1 MIIMRRYQEL
11 LGMRH
16 VKVLLLSAFPARI
29 AYGMISLSIF
39 FKTSGQTHSIPLA
52 GLAIGLNSLAGAA
65 TAGARGAIMDRWGQ
79 KWPLRIFVPAY
90 AGMLVL
96 LNTAHTATSILTL
109 ALILGFTAPPINLS
123 IRPLWK
129 SVVPD
134 EVLRT
139 AYALDTSV
147 ISASGVIGPIIAT
160 TLALSSHPGSA
171 LNTSAALMLIG
182 GGSLAITE
190 VSRNWVSEA
199 KEKGTPAPWRHPAM
213 QLLMFEGC
221 FIGFGW
227 GAFDIGVPAFSTLQH
242 VPHRTAWILSIMGVC
257 NIIGGLLGGLAS
269 KRASSLAALR
279 KTYLVWF
286 IASLPLAFTYPG
298 WSMALV
304 AAALGLS
311 GGAIQVF
318 YWEVM
323 EAVRPRGSA
332 TASLGWL
339 WTVEGALMSLGAAF
353 GGWVSKAISPRV
365 CLGITTTAIGCGL
378 LILTVG
384 KQRLSAAN
392 RIPSATDD
400 LQAMKDNASPS
411 Q

>member
-1 MIIMRRYQEL
+1 MRRYQEL
-11 LGMRH
+11 LGIRH

-39 FKTSGQTHSIPLA
+39 FKTSSQTHSIPLA

-65 TAGARGAIMDRWGQ
+65 TAGARGAVMDRWGQ

-90 AGMLVL
+90 ATMLVL
-96 LNTAHTATSILTL
+96 LNTAHTSTSILAL
-109 ALILGFTAPPINLS
+109 AFILGFTAPPINLS

-182 GGSLAITE
+182 GGSLAITK
-190 VSRNWVSEA
+190 VSKNWVSEA
-199 KEKGTPAPWRHPAM
+199 KEKGSQPPWRHPAM

-227 GAFDIGVPAFSTLQH
+227 GAFSVGVPAFATLQH

-257 NIIGGLLGGLAS
+257 NIIGGLIGGLVS
-269 KRASSLAALR
+269 KKSSSLSALR
-279 KTYLVWF
+279 KTYGLWF
-286 IASLPLAFTYPG
+286 VASIPLALTYPG
-298 WSMALV
+298 WSLAV
-304 AAALGLS
+304 AGAALGLF
-311 GGAIQVF
+311 GGALQVF

-339 WTVEGALMSLGAAF
+339 WTVEGSLMSLGAAF
-353 GGWVSKAISPRV
+353 GGWVSKAISPRL
-365 CLGITTTAIGCGL
+365 CLGITTIATGCGL
-378 LILTVG
+378 LIVTVG
-384 KQRLSAAN
+384 RERLSAAN
-392 RIPSATDD
+392 RIPTPTQD
-400 LQAMKDNASPS
+400 LQAMKDNVSPA